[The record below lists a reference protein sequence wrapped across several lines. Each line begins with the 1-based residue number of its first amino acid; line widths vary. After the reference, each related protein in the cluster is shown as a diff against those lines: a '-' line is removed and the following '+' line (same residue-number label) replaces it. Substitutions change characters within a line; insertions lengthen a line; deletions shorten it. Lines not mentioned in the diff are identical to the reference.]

1 MKINAKTFAGV
12 GLGLVAGYFLF
23 KTKDK
28 KFLYIGSMGLA
39 GGLLANFISNR
50 NESKKPVTIST
61 KDYVKSAN
69 EELMDKTTD
78 NVELPIVPVM
88 SAELKETSP
97 KDYFDIDLGV
107 PNN

>member
-39 GGLLANFISNR
+39 GGLLANFIVNR
-50 NESKKPVTIST
+50 NATNEPVTIST
-61 KDYVKSAN
+61 KNYVKSA
-69 EELMDKTTD
+69 EDELLDDETG
-78 NVELPIVPVM
+78 NIELQQVPVM
-88 SAELKETSP
+88 SAELRETSP

>member
-1 MKINAKTFAGV
+1 
-12 GLGLVAGYFLF
+12 
-23 KTKDK
+23 
-28 KFLYIGSMGLA
+28 MGLA